1 MQENQVLKE
10 QVRTLIEANDFRALR
25 TILLQYP
32 PADIADFIS
41 DIEPEDQGIIFRI
54 LPQDLATDT
63 FGYLDHDAQTKL
75 IDSLGSRRVAKILNE
90 MNPDD
95 RTAFLEECP
104 AEVTKQLLML
114 LSTRERDIA
123 VSLLGYPENSVGR
136 LMTPDFLT
144 VKKDWTV
151 EDVFSHVRE
160 FGRDTDMVNV
170 LYVLN
175 EQGKL
180 IDDIRIRE
188 ILLAAPTLTIEN
200 LCRDQLHALSAYQD
214 KEEAVEAFK
223 KYDRTALPVVDL
235 QQHIVGIVTV
245 DDVLDVAE
253 EEATEDFQKLAGMEA
268 LEEPFT
274 KIPVT
279 RLVRKRAPW
288 LVVLLIGQM
297 LTASAMGF
305 FQDQIAKAVVLA
317 LFVPLIISSGG
328 NSGSQAA
335 TLVIRALSLG
345 EVDTGDWL
353 RVIFRELLS
362 GLMLGVILAAVGFA
376 RIALW
381 APHGAVGTPPW
392 ELLGAIVATSVFCVV
407 LWGSLIGALFP
418 IVLHR
423 LGFDPATSSAPFV
436 ATVVDV
442 TGVVIYFTIGTAI
455 LGTFT

>member
-1 MQENQVLKE
+1 MDEDQVLKE
-10 QVRTLIEANDFRALR
+10 QVRTLIGASDFRALR
-25 TILLQYP
+25 TVLLPHP

-54 LPQDLATDT
+54 LPQDLATET
-63 FGYLDHDAQTKL
+63 FGYLDHAAQTKL
-75 IDSLGSRRVAKILNE
+75 IDSLGSKRVAKILNE
-90 MNPDD
+90 MSADD

-104 AEVTKQLLML
+104 PEVTKQLLML

-144 VKKDWTV
+144 VKNDWSMERV
-151 EDVFSHVRE
+151 LSHVRE
-160 FGRDTDMVNV
+160 FGRDTDMINV
-170 LYVLN
+170 MYAVDDH
-175 EQGKL
+175 GKL

-188 ILLAAPTLTIEN
+188 ILLADPALTIKH
-200 LCRDQLHALSAYQD
+200 LCRDQVFALSAYQD

-235 QQHIVGIVTV
+235 QNHIVGIVTV

-253 EEATEDFQKLAGMEA
+253 EEATEDIQKLAGMEA

-274 KIPVT
+274 QIPIF

-297 LTASAMGF
+297 FTASAMGY

-317 LFVPLIISSGG
+317 LFIPLIISSGG

-335 TLVIRALSLG
+335 TLVIRALSVG
-345 EVDTGDWL
+345 EVDASDWV
-353 RVIFRELLS
+353 RVIVRELLS
-362 GLMLGVILAAVGFA
+362 GIMLGVILAAVGFA

-381 APHGAVGTPPW
+381 STHATATPPW
-392 ELLGAIVATSVFCVV
+392 ELLGAIVAASVFCVV
-407 LWGSLIGALFP
+407 LWGSTIGALFP
-418 IVLHR
+418 LLLHR

-442 TGVVIYFTIGTAI
+442 TGVVIYFTIGTYV
-455 LGTFT
+455 LGTFA